1 MLAQQMFRKEV
12 CNWLG
17 EEPVTS
23 ATGQWD
29 LSSKRTDVLLPTGNP
44 GRNAAAP

>member
-1 MLAQQMFRKEV
+1 MLAQQMFQKEV

-29 LSSKRTDVLLPTGNP
+29 LSSEVTDVLLPIRNP
-44 GRNAAAP
+44 GRNAAPP